1 MKNQTLAQLE
11 ELNLSPNE
19 AKVYLALV
27 ETGLTSAGE
36 IIKKTRFHRS
46 VVYETLDKLM
56 ERKLITKLTK
66 QHIAHFQALEPDRLL
81 QNIHRQ
87 EAIAKDLIDDLKKLA
102 TTNDSE
108 ITVYEGV
115 ESYRRFWLES
125 MERIPKGSVDC
136 VAGSIGSSWYDVMG
150 PKAINEYFRIA
161 RKRNIGWKMLVFDI
175 DKYEQATFGKNTDER
190 WGCRLIDR
198 PMAKEG
204 NFNIFGTKSVILHS
218 VTEPLIIEVKNKS
231 LVKVFQNLFDILWEN
246 GVDIVPKKNGRK
258 SLPSRRGAPGSSSPP
273 EAS

>member
-1 MKNQTLAQLE
+1 MKKQTLAQLE

-19 AKVYLALV
+19 ARVYLALI

-87 EAIAKDLIDDLKKLA
+87 ESIAKDLIADLKTLA
-102 TTNDSE
+102 KTDQSE
-108 ITVYEGV
+108 ITVYEGA

-125 MERIPKGSVDC
+125 MERMPKGSTDY
-136 VAGSIGSSWYDVMG
+136 VAGSIGKEWYEVIGD
-150 PKAINEYFRIA
+150 KALKRYFELAQERDI
-161 RKRNIGWKMLVFDI
+161 RWKMIVFDR
-175 DKYEQATFGKNTDER
+175 DDYEETFLANYPGFHWQTR
-190 WGCRLIDR
+190 FIDR
-198 PMAKEG
+198 PFSKDG
-204 NFNIFGTKSVILHS
+204 NFNVFGTESVILHS
-218 VTEPLIIEVKNKS
+218 ATEPLIIEVRNRS
-231 LVKVFQNLFDILWEN
+231 LVKIFQNLFDILWEN
-246 GVDIVPKKNGRK
+246 GTDITPKPVVPGQK
-258 SLPSRRGAPGSSSPP
+258 RRGDR
-273 EAS
+273 

>member
-1 MKNQTLAQLE
+1 MKKQILAQLE

-46 VVYETLDKLM
+46 VVYETLNKLM
-56 ERKLITKLTK
+56 ERKLVTTFTK

-87 EAIAKDLIDDLKKLA
+87 EAIAKDLIGDLKKLA
-102 TTNDSE
+102 KTNDSE

-115 ESYRRFWLES
+115 ESYRRFWLEA
-125 MERIPKGSVDC
+125 MERLPEGSTDY
-136 VAGSIGSSWYDVMG
+136 VAGSIG
-150 PKAINEYFRIA
+150 KAWQDLLGEKAVKQYFKIA
-161 RKRNIGWKMLVFDI
+161 KKRNIGSKMIVFDA
-175 DKYEQATFGKNTDER
+175 DDYEQVFFSKYPDLHWE
-190 WGCRLIDR
+190 CRLISK

-204 NFNIFGTKSVILHS
+204 NFNIFGTESVILHS
-218 VTEPLIIEVKNKS
+218 ATEPLIIEVKNQS

-246 GVDIVPKKNGRK
+246 GTDIGKP
-258 SLPSRRGAPGSSSPP
+258 
-273 EAS
+273 

>member
-1 MKNQTLAQLE
+1 MKNQLLTQLQ

-19 AKVYLALV
+19 AKVYLALI

-56 ERKLITKLTK
+56 ERKLITMLTK

-108 ITVYEGV
+108 ITVYEGA
-115 ESYRRFWLES
+115 ESYRRFWLEA
-125 MERIPKGSVDC
+125 MERLPEGSTDY
-136 VAGSIGSSWYDVMG
+136 VAGSIGGLWQDILG
-150 PKAINEYFRIA
+150 EKAVKQYFKIA
-161 RKRNIGWKMLVFDI
+161 KTRNIGSKMIVFDANDYEKI
-175 DKYEQATFGKNTDER
+175 FLSKYPDLR
-190 WGCRLIDR
+190 WECRLVDR

-204 NFNIFGTKSVILHS
+204 NFNIFGTESVILHS
-218 VTEPLIIEVKNKS
+218 VAEPLIIEVKNKS
-231 LVKVFQNLFDILWEN
+231 LVKIFQNLFDILWEN
-246 GVDIVPKKNGRK
+246 GTDIAPQSVDPARKRKGGR
-258 SLPSRRGAPGSSSPP
+258 
-273 EAS
+273 

>member
-1 MKNQTLAQLE
+1 MKKQTLSQLE

-19 AKVYLALV
+19 AKVYLALI

-56 ERKLITKLTK
+56 ERKLITTLTK

-102 TTNDSE
+102 KTEQSE

-125 MERIPKGSVDC
+125 MERMPKCSTNSI
-136 VAGSIGSSWYDVMG
+136 AGSIGSPWYDIMG
-150 PKAINEYFRIA
+150 PKAIDEYFRIA
-161 RKRNIGWKMLVFDI
+161 RKRDIRWKMLVFDV
-175 DKYEQATFGKNTDER
+175 DDYEQQKFGMNSDNR
-190 WGCRLIDR
+190 WGCRLIKR
-198 PMAKEG
+198 PVAKEG
-204 NFNIFGTKSVILHS
+204 NFNIFGTESVILHS
-218 VTEPLIIEVKNKS
+218 ATEPLIIEVKNQS
-231 LVKVFQNLFDILWEN
+231 LVKIFQNLFDILWEN
-246 GVDIVPKKNGRK
+246 GTDIESAQPSKK
-258 SLPSRRGAPGSSSPP
+258 
-273 EAS
+273 